1 MKNIARFAVENPV
14 TVLMLVLGIILLGI
28 ISFGKLG
35 TDLFPDLNN
44 PKIYIELQ
52 AGERPPEEM
61 EQQFVDRVESIAM
74 RQKDAI
80 NVSSVSMA
88 GTARVVVEY
97 AWNKDMDEAFLDL
110 QKDISSFS
118 QNADIDEFN
127 ITQYDP
133 NATPVMIIALKHDRI
148 DDMDELRKTAE
159 NYIRNELIRLEGIA
173 DIQLSGH
180 EISEVVIET
189 NKYLLE
195 AYDMTTDD
203 IARQISSYN
212 RNVSGGSITDL
223 GTRYI
228 VKGVG
233 VIEDIDDL
241 ENIILGF
248 RELSEGSQ
256 AGSAGETLDAA
267 ERTAVYISDVAK
279 VYSANKDPDNIVTL
293 NGERCVALS
302 VYKEP
307 RYNTVNA
314 VEELNEAIEG
324 LKKALPGYEFITVQD
339 QGRFIDNA
347 ISEVEETALLGI
359 VLAVF
364 VLFIFLRRIG
374 TTLVISIAIPIS
386 IIATFN
392 LMYFN
397 ELTINIMTLGGL
409 ALGAGML
416 VDNAIVVLEN
426 IFRNY
431 ESGMPLKEAVIT
443 GTAQVGGAITASTIT
458 TIIVFLPIVYLQGAS
473 GELFKDQ
480 AWTVAFSLLSSLF
493 VAILV
498 IPLLVTTFFKDQ
510 KTKRKSRAVS
520 FEWYK
525 GWLEKIVNNK
535 VMVII
540 ISLVLLAV
548 TAYILPRVG
557 SEFMPG
563 AESTDFTV
571 ELTLQEGTS
580 LERTAETSRKI
591 ENIIKDILGE
601 KVDML
606 YSHSGLSTTTGTG
619 TADLFRDENTSLIKV
634 FLTDDYAKF
643 SDSAI
648 ELIQDKL
655 SALQDVEIS
664 FKKEETALQAT
675 LGTDQAPLV
684 IEVRGEDLDVIGELT
699 DKVKAGLIA
708 SDNIFN
714 ISSSL
719 DEGSPEVDIMID
731 RFKASFYN
739 VSVEDIISQVQSH
752 LSGSAAGDFEQGGEL
767 RDITVKLEEVPLN
780 SLHNLV
786 INAGA
791 VSVPLSEL
799 ATVSR
804 VRSPREINR
813 NNQMRTAYV
822 YAMVNE
828 ETHFDQVV
836 KEAEEILASITLPTD
851 YRTIITGDELKREE
865 SMENLTFALLLSIIL
880 VYMVL
885 ASQFESLVHPFVILL
900 TIPLAAVGSIWIFF
914 LMGKALNIMAYIG
927 IIMLAGIAVN
937 DSIILIDRINQ
948 LRTDGLNRRQAII
961 EAGGQRIRPI
971 VMTSITTILAL
982 LPLTLGFG
990 ESASLRSPMAL
1001 AVIGGLVTSTILT
1014 LIVIPCVYWA
1024 LDAFKDKVSG
1034 KKNTHIAQAD

>member
-1 MKNIARFAVENPV
+1 MKKIARFAVENPV

-44 PKIYIELQ
+44 PKIFIELK

-88 GTARVVVEY
+88 GTAQVIVEY
-97 AWNKDMDEAFLDL
+97 AWSKDMDEAFLDL
-110 QKDISSFS
+110 QKDITSFS
-118 QNADIDEFN
+118 QNADLDEFN

-133 NATPVMIIALKHDRI
+133 NATPVMIIALRHDRI
-148 DDMDELRKTAE
+148 EDMDELRKTAE

-233 VIEDIDDL
+233 VIEEIDDL

-248 RELSEGSQ
+248 RDLSEGSQ
-256 AGSAGETLDAA
+256 AGSTDETLDAA
-267 ERTAVYISDVAK
+267 ERTAVYMSDVAK
-279 VYSANKDPDNIVTL
+279 VYAANKDPDNIVTV
-293 NGERCVALS
+293 NGERCVGLS

-307 RYNTVNA
+307 KYNTVNA

-339 QGRFIDNA
+339 QGQFIDNA

-359 VLAVF
+359 ILAVF

-431 ESGMPLKEAVIT
+431 ESGMPLKEAAIT

-498 IPLLVTTFFKDQ
+498 IPLLVTTFFKDK
-510 KTKRKSRAVS
+510 KTKFLRGQNL
-520 FEWYK
+520 FN
-525 GWLEKIVNNK
+525 KI
-535 VMVII
+535 
-540 ISLVLLAV
+540 
-548 TAYILPRVG
+548 
-557 SEFMPG
+557 
-563 AESTDFTV
+563 
-571 ELTLQEGTS
+571 
-580 LERTAETSRKI
+580 
-591 ENIIKDILGE
+591 
-601 KVDML
+601 
-606 YSHSGLSTTTGTG
+606 
-619 TADLFRDENTSLIKV
+619 
-634 FLTDDYAKF
+634 
-643 SDSAI
+643 
-648 ELIQDKL
+648 
-655 SALQDVEIS
+655 
-664 FKKEETALQAT
+664 
-675 LGTDQAPLV
+675 
-684 IEVRGEDLDVIGELT
+684 
-699 DKVKAGLIA
+699 
-708 SDNIFN
+708 
-714 ISSSL
+714 
-719 DEGSPEVDIMID
+719 
-731 RFKASFYN
+731 
-739 VSVEDIISQVQSH
+739 
-752 LSGSAAGDFEQGGEL
+752 
-767 RDITVKLEEVPLN
+767 
-780 SLHNLV
+780 
-786 INAGA
+786 
-791 VSVPLSEL
+791 
-799 ATVSR
+799 
-804 VRSPREINR
+804 
-813 NNQMRTAYV
+813 
-822 YAMVNE
+822 
-828 ETHFDQVV
+828 
-836 KEAEEILASITLPTD
+836 
-851 YRTIITGDELKREE
+851 
-865 SMENLTFALLLSIIL
+865 
-880 VYMVL
+880 
-885 ASQFESLVHPFVILL
+885 
-900 TIPLAAVGSIWIFF
+900 
-914 LMGKALNIMAYIG
+914 
-927 IIMLAGIAVN
+927 
-937 DSIILIDRINQ
+937 
-948 LRTDGLNRRQAII
+948 
-961 EAGGQRIRPI
+961 
-971 VMTSITTILAL
+971 
-982 LPLTLGFG
+982 
-990 ESASLRSPMAL
+990 
-1001 AVIGGLVTSTILT
+1001 
-1014 LIVIPCVYWA
+1014 
-1024 LDAFKDKVSG
+1024 
-1034 KKNTHIAQAD
+1034 

>member
-1 MKNIARFAVENPV
+1 MRKIARFAVENPV
-14 TVLMLVLGIILLGI
+14 TVLMIVLGILLLGV

-61 EQQFVDRVESIAM
+61 EQQFVDQVESIAM

-80 NVSSVSMA
+80 NVSSVSMV
-88 GTARVVVEY
+88 GTAQVVVEY

-118 QNADIDEFN
+118 QNADLDEFN

-148 DDMDELRKTAE
+148 NNMDELRQTAE

-180 EISEVVIET
+180 EESEVVIET
-189 NKYLLE
+189 NEYLLK
-195 AYDMTTDD
+195 AYDVSTGD
-203 IARQISSYN
+203 IAQQINSYN

-223 GTRYI
+223 GTRYV

-233 VIEDIDDL
+233 VIEEVEDL
-241 ENIILGF
+241 KHIILGF
-248 RELSEGSQ
+248 KEIAEGSQ
-256 AGSAGETLDAA
+256 AGSSAETLDAA
-267 ERTAVYISDVAK
+267 ERIPVYLDDVAEI
-279 VYSANKDPDNIVTL
+279 YIANKDPENIVTID
-293 NGERCVALS
+293 GERCVGLS

-314 VEELNEAIEG
+314 VEELTEAIDG
-324 LKKALPGYEFITVQD
+324 LKKALPGYEFIIVQD
-339 QGRFIDNA
+339 QGQFIDKA
-347 ISEVEETALLGI
+347 IDEVEETALFGI
-359 VLAVF
+359 ILAVF
-364 VLFIFLRRIG
+364 ILFIFLRRIG
-374 TTLVISIAIPIS
+374 TTLVVSIAIPIS

-397 ELTINIMTLGGL
+397 HLTINIMTLGGL

-431 ESGMPLKEAVIT
+431 ESGMSLKEAAIT
-443 GTAQVGGAITASTIT
+443 GTAEVGGAITASTIT
-458 TIIVFLPIVYLQGAS
+458 TIVVFLPIVYLQGAS

-498 IPLLVTTFFKDQ
+498 IPLLVTTFFKD
-510 KTKRKSRAVS
+510 KKSKRKERAVS
-520 FEWYK
+520 FKWYS
-525 GWLEKIVNNK
+525 GWLEKITARK
-535 VMVII
+535 GLVII
-540 ISLVLLAV
+540 LSIILLAG
-548 TAYILPRVG
+548 TAYILPKVG
-557 SEFMPG
+557 SEFMPR
-563 AESTDFTV
+563 AQSSEFTI
-571 ELTLQEGTS
+571 ELKLQEGTM
-580 LERTAETSRKI
+580 LERTAETTAEI
-591 ENIIKDILGE
+591 ENLIRELLGD
-601 KVDML
+601 KLKTL
-606 YSHSGLSTTTGTG
+606 YSHSGMTTTTGTG
-619 TADLFRDENTSLIKV
+619 ETDLFRDENTSMIRV
-634 FLTDDYAKF
+634 FLTDEYAMY
-643 SDSAI
+643 SDNAI
-648 ELIQDKL
+648 ELIQKQL
-655 SALQDVEIS
+655 SSFQDIEVS
-664 FKKEETALQAT
+664 FKREETSLNTT
-675 LGTDQAPLV
+675 LGTDEAPLV
-684 IEVRGEDLDVIGELT
+684 VEVRGEELNIIEELT
-699 DKVKAGLIA
+699 DEVKSRLAE
-708 SDNIFN
+708 SENIYN

-719 DEGSPEVDIMID
+719 DEGTPEVDVVID
-731 RFKASFYN
+731 RYKASYYS
-739 VSVEDIISQVQSH
+739 VSVESIISQIQSY
-752 LSGSAAGDFEQGGEL
+752 LTGSAAGDFEQGGEL
-767 RDITVKLEEVPLN
+767 KDITVKLDEIPLE
-780 SLHNLV
+780 SLHDLI
-786 INAGA
+786 INAGS

-799 ATVSR
+799 AEIKR
-804 VRSPREINR
+804 VEAPREINR
-813 NNQMRTAYV
+813 NNQVRTSYV
-822 YAMVNE
+822 YAMVNQNVP
-828 ETHFDQVV
+828 FDQIV
-836 KEAEEILASITLPTD
+836 KQTEKTLAGISLPVD
-851 YRTIITGDELKREE
+851 YRTIITGEELKRKE
-865 SMENLTFALLLSIIL
+865 SMKNLNFALILSIIL

-914 LMGKALNIMAYIG
+914 LLGKTLNIMAYIG

-948 LRTDGLNRRQAII
+948 LRSDGMSRHQAII

-982 LPLTLGFG
+982 LPLTFGFG
-990 ESASLRSPMAL
+990 ESAALRSPMAL

-1014 LIVIPCVYWA
+1014 LVVIPCVYWV
-1024 LDAFKDKVSG
+1024 LDALKDKVTG
-1034 KKNTHIAQAD
+1034 IRKTVIPQAE

>member
-233 VIEDIDDL
+233 VIEEIDDL

-256 AGSAGETLDAA
+256 AGSPGETLDAA
-267 ERTAVYISDVAK
+267 ERTAVYMSDVANI
-279 VYSANKDPDNIVTL
+279 YAANKDPDNIVTL

-374 TTLVISIAIPIS
+374 TTLVISIAIPVS

-431 ESGMPLKEAVIT
+431 ESGMPLKEAAIT

-498 IPLLVTTFFKDQ
+498 IPLLVTTFFKDK
-510 KTKRKSRAVS
+510 KTKRQSRAVS

-525 GWLEKIVNNK
+525 GWLEKIVSNK

-571 ELTLQEGTS
+571 ELRLQEGTS
-580 LERTAETSRKI
+580 LERTAETTRKI

-634 FLTDDYAKF
+634 FLTADYAKF

-648 ELIQDKL
+648 EIIQDKL

-684 IEVRGEDLDVIGELT
+684 IEVRGEDLDVIAELT

-731 RFKASFYN
+731 RFKASYYN
-739 VSVEDIISQVQSH
+739 VSVEEIISQVQSH
-752 LSGSAAGDFEQGGEL
+752 LSGSSAGDFEQGGEL

-786 INAGA
+786 IKAGT

-804 VRSPREINR
+804 VKSPREINR

-836 KEAEEILASITLPTD
+836 KEAEEILAAITLPAD
-851 YRTIITGDELKREE
+851 YRTVITGDELKRKE

-948 LRTDGLNRRQAII
+948 LRTEGLNRRQAII

-1014 LIVIPCVYWA
+1014 LIVIPCVYWS
-1024 LDAFKDKVSG
+1024 LDALKDMVTG

>member
-1 MKNIARFAVENPV
+1 MKKIARFAVENPV

-80 NVSSVSMA
+80 KVSSVSMV
-88 GTARVVVEY
+88 GTAQVVVEY

-118 QNADIDEFN
+118 HNAGLDEFN

-133 NATPVMIIALKHDRI
+133 NASPVMIIALRHDRI

-180 EISEVVIET
+180 EVSEVVIET
-189 NKYLLE
+189 NKYMLE

-233 VIEDIDDL
+233 VIEELDDL
-241 ENIILGF
+241 KNIILGF

-256 AGSAGETLDAA
+256 AGSSDETLDAA
-267 ERTAVYISDVAK
+267 ERTAVYMSDVAK
-279 VYSANKDPDNIVTL
+279 VYLANKDPDNIVTI
-293 NGERCVALS
+293 NGERCVGLS

-314 VEELNEAIEG
+314 VEELNQAIEG
-324 LKKALPGYEFITVQD
+324 LKKALPGYQFITVQD

-359 VLAVF
+359 ILAVF

-431 ESGMPLKEAVIT
+431 ESGMPLKEAAIT
-443 GTAQVGGAITASTIT
+443 GTSQVGGAITASTIT

-498 IPLLVTTFFKDQ
+498 IPLLVTTFFNDK
-510 KTKRKSRAVS
+510 KTKRQSRAVS

-525 GWLEKIVNNK
+525 RWLEKIISNK
-535 VMVII
+535 VTVII
-540 ISLVLLAV
+540 VSIVMLAA

-563 AESTDFTV
+563 AESSEFTV
-571 ELTLQEGTS
+571 ELTLQEGSS
-580 LERTAETSRKI
+580 LERTAETTGKI
-591 ENIIKDILGE
+591 ENIIKDLLGE
-601 KVDML
+601 KLDMI

-619 TADLFRDENTSLIKV
+619 TTDLFRDENTALIKV
-634 FLTDDYAKF
+634 FLSDEYAKH
-643 SDSAI
+643 SDNAI

-655 SALQDVEIS
+655 SALQDVEIR
-664 FKKEETALQAT
+664 FKKEETALQTT
-675 LGTDQAPLV
+675 LGTDIAPLV
-684 IEVRGEDLDVIGELT
+684 VEVRGEDLGVIEELT
-699 DKVKAGLIA
+699 EKVKEGLMA

-714 ISSSL
+714 ISSSI
-719 DEGSPEVDIMID
+719 DEGSPEVDILID
-731 RFKASFYN
+731 RYKASYYS
-739 VSVEDIISQVQSH
+739 VSVEDIISQLQSH
-752 LSGSAAGDFEQGGEL
+752 LSGSTAGDFEQGGEL
-767 RDITVKLEEVPLN
+767 KDITVKLEEVPLK
-780 SLHNLV
+780 SLHNLL

-799 ATVSR
+799 AEVSKIKA
-804 VRSPREINR
+804 PREINR

-822 YAMVNE
+822 YAMVDE
-828 ETHFDQVV
+828 ETPFDQVV
-836 KEAEEILASITLPTD
+836 KEAEVILGGISLPAD
-851 YRTIITGDELKREE
+851 YRTIITGDELKRKE

-885 ASQFESLVHPFVILL
+885 ASQFESLIHPFVILL

-1024 LDAFKDKVSG
+1024 LDAFKDMVTG

>member
-1 MKNIARFAVENPV
+1 MKNIVRFAVEKPV

-44 PKIYIELQ
+44 PEIYIELQ

-61 EQQFVDRVESIAM
+61 EQQFVDQVESIAM
-74 RQKDAI
+74 RQKDAV
-80 NVSSVSMA
+80 NVSSVSMV
-88 GTARVVVEY
+88 GTAQIIVEY

-133 NATPVMIIALKHDRI
+133 NATPVMIVALRHDRI
-148 DDMDELRKTAE
+148 SDMDELRQTAE

-180 EISEVVIET
+180 EESQVVIQT
-189 NKYLLE
+189 NAYLLE
-195 AYDMTTDD
+195 AYDVSTDQ
-203 IARQISSYN
+203 IAQQINSYN

-223 GTRYI
+223 GTRYV
-228 VKGVG
+228 VKGVA
-233 VIEDIDDL
+233 VIEEVNDL
-241 ENIILGF
+241 EQIILGF
-248 RELSEGSQ
+248 REMTEGSQ
-256 AGSAGETLDAA
+256 ATTGSESLDAA
-267 ERTAVYISDVAK
+267 EKIPVYLADVADIF
-279 VYSANKDPDNIVTL
+279 VENKDPDNIVTV
-293 NGERCVALS
+293 NGERCVGLS
-302 VYKEP
+302 IYKEP

-314 VEELNEAIEG
+314 VEELAAAFED
-324 LKKALPGYEFITVQD
+324 LSKALPGYEFIEVQD
-339 QGRFIDNA
+339 QGQFIDNA

-359 VLAVF
+359 LLAVF

-374 TTLVISIAIPIS
+374 TTLVISVAIPIS

-397 ELTINIMTLGGL
+397 NLTINIMTLGGL

-431 ESGMPLKEAVIT
+431 ESGKSLKEATIT

-498 IPLLVTTFFKDQ
+498 IPLLVTTFFKD
-510 KTKRKSRAVS
+510 KRSKKQVKAVS
-520 FEWYK
+520 FAWYNN
-525 GWLEKIVNNK
+525 WLEKISDRRGL
-535 VMVII
+535 VII
-540 ISLVLLAV
+540 LSLVLLAS
-548 TAYILPRVG
+548 TAYILPKVG

-563 AESTDFTV
+563 AQSTEFTI
-571 ELTLQEGTS
+571 ELNLQEGTR
-580 LERTAETSRKI
+580 LERTAETTAKI
-591 ENIIKDILGE
+591 ENIIKDLLGD
-601 KVDML
+601 KLAML
-606 YSHSGLSTTTGTG
+606 YSHSGLSTTTGSSKS
-619 TADLFRDENTSLIKV
+619 DLFRDENTSEIKV
-634 FLTDDYAKF
+634 FLTDDYAMY
-643 SDSAI
+643 SENAI
-648 ELIQDKL
+648 KLIQDKL
-655 SALQDVEIS
+655 NSLRDVEFSFKREESALQ
-664 FKKEETALQAT
+664 TT
-675 LGTDQAPLV
+675 LGTDEAPLL
-684 IEVRGEDLDVIGELT
+684 IEVRGEDLGVIEELT
-699 DKVKAGLIA
+699 DEVKSRLTG
-708 SDNIFN
+708 SDNIYN

-719 DEGSPEVDIMID
+719 DEGTPEVDIVID
-731 RFKASFYN
+731 RYKASFYG
-739 VSVEDIISQVQSH
+739 VSVDNIISQVRSY
-752 LSGSAAGDFEQGGEL
+752 LTGAEAGDFEQGGEMK
-767 RDITVKLEEVPLN
+767 DITVKLEEIPLQK
-780 SLHNLV
+780 LQNLI
-786 INAGA
+786 INAGTI
-791 VSVPLSEL
+791 SIPLSEL
-799 ATVSR
+799 ALIKKIKA
-804 VRSPREINR
+804 PAEINR
-813 NNQMRTAYV
+813 NNQVRTSYV

-828 ETHFDQVV
+828 SIPFDQIVRQT
-836 KEAEEILASITLPTD
+836 EEMIEEITLPAD
-851 YRTIITGDELKREE
+851 YRVIITGDELKREE
-865 SMENLTFALLLSIIL
+865 SMENLTFALILSVIL

-900 TIPLAAVGSIWIFF
+900 TIPLAAVGSVWIFF
-914 LMGKALNIMAYIG
+914 LLGKSLNIMAYIG

-948 LRTDGLNRRQAII
+948 LRSNGMNRRRAII

-971 VMTSITTILAL
+971 IMTSITTILAL
-982 LPLTLGFG
+982 LPLTFGFG

-1014 LIVIPCVYWA
+1014 LIVIPCVYGV
-1024 LDAFKDKVSG
+1024 LDSLKDKVSSRN
-1034 KKNTHIAQAD
+1034 KSLTDQAE